1 MLKPGHHCT
10 RFSIKERMHLC
21 MLDDAYEEST
31 SELAD
36 VKPCRGRIANQPG
49 RPALIP
55 RNPDE
60 KEI

>member
-1 MLKPGHHCT
+1 
-10 RFSIKERMHLC
+10 MHLC